1 MRTFKRSTFF
11 TAMLSSVLAFG
22 CILEEE
28 PIDDDDTNAGTTAAS
43 NNDAGTPA
51 TTTGNDD
58 AATGDTATD
67 DAATDDAATDD
78 AATDDAATDDDTG
91 QDDTTGEEASTGE
104 VVCEEYAEVGFYW
117 QENETG
123 LFCWIP
129 APEGKLSYEECRAL
143 DSCTEGG
150 GDESGGGCYKWSEG
164 SEGYFYPW
172 ACEFYEGEQCYW
184 EENETGLFCWVPAPE
199 GEVDLATCEAL
210 DSCSGGGGKS
220 GGGCYKWAGTS
231 VSVGQPW

>member
-1 MRTFKRSTFF
+1 MTTPDQPNVLD
-11 TAMLSSVLAFG
+11 LSATRYLVPLKEGGSLPAIV
-22 CILEEE
+22 
-28 PIDDDDTNAGTTAAS
+28 DTV
-43 NNDAGTPA
+43 DA
-51 TTTGNDD
+51 D
-58 AATGDTATD
+58 
-67 DAATDDAATDD
+67 
-78 AATDDAATDDDTG
+78 
-91 QDDTTGEEASTGE
+91 
-104 VVCEEYAEVGFYW
+104 
-117 QENETG
+117 ENETG

>member
-1 MRTFKRSTFF
+1 MRIFKRSVFS
-11 TAMLSSVLAFG
+11 TAALSSMLAFG

-28 PIDDDDTNAGTTAAS
+28 PIDDDDDGGAATTGS
-43 NNDAGTPA
+43 TPNDTDTPA

-58 AATGDTATD
+58 AAT

-78 AATDDAATDDDTG
+78 GATDDAATDDTAT
-91 QDDTTGEEASTGE
+91 DDTSADDSTGEEASTGE
-104 VVCEEYAEVGFYW
+104 VVCEEYAEVGCYW

-123 LFCWIP
+123 LFCWVP

-199 GEVDLATCEAL
+199 GEVDITTCEAL

-231 VSVGQPW
+231 VSVGDPW